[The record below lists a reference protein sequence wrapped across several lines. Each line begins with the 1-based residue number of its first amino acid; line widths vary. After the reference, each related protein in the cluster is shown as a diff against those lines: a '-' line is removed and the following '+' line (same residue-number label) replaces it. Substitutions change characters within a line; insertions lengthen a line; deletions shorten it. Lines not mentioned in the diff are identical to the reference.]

1 MILECALGQARD
13 MFTNLGRTE
22 VDVST
27 AYTDLNTTWESIS
40 RVSGKSKEPLD
51 AKLLHYRGVF
61 QKEGLVRG
69 DELLKVNIVP
79 RRSLIQIS
87 IA

>member
-1 MILECALGQARD
+1 

-22 VDVST
+22 VDVGT
-27 AYTDLNTTWESIS
+27 ANTDLNTTWESIS
-40 RVSGKSKEPLD
+40 RVSGKSKESLD
-51 AKLLHYRGVF
+51 TKLLHYRGVF
-61 QKEGLVRG
+61 QKEGLVGG